1 MMNFSFI
8 LITHRSSFAMNLN
21 EAPQRIR
28 VVLIVVLVGTA
39 VLLSV
44 LDATGNLNAAFG
56 FIRDPMTTILAWT
69 SGQAETV
76 SGALSGPR
84 DIETARDEIAQLQAR
99 LDALERENEE
109 LREIQGEYQLLL
121 DLFNRA
127 RQAPEYTRQTA
138 SVIGRDTSPSI
149 RSIII
154 DKGSDDGVRVGM
166 PVEGARGLV
175 GRVYRTTQHSAQV
188 ALITDNASAVPARLG
203 NSRATGLLR
212 GGGLGGSLVMDWID
226 LKYQVA
232 IGEVALT
239 SGLGGEFPPDIV
251 IGRVS
256 EVFRSE
262 AELSQ
267 RAVVQP
273 AVDFDALEVV
283 FVITDFRPIDIE
295 IFSNP
300 PGN

>member
-1 MMNFSFI
+1 
-8 LITHRSSFAMNLN
+8 MNLN
-21 EAPQRIR
+21 ETPQRIR
-28 VVLIVVLVGTA
+28 IVVIVVLVGTA
-39 VLLSV
+39 VLLSI
-44 LDATGNLNAAFG
+44 LDTTGNLNSVFG

-69 SGQAETV
+69 SGRAETV
-76 SGALSGPR
+76 SDTLSGPR
-84 DIETARDEIAQLQAR
+84 DLQTAKEEIALLQAQV
-99 LDALERENEE
+99 DALERENEE

-127 RQAPEYTRQTA
+127 RQSPEYTRQTA

-166 PVEGARGLV
+166 PVESARGLV
-175 GRVYRTTQHSAQV
+175 GRVYRTTPHSAQV
-188 ALITDNASAVPARLG
+188 ALITDNASAIPARLG

-212 GGGLGGSLVMDWID
+212 GGGLGGSLTMDWID
-226 LKYQVA
+226 LKYQVE

-239 SGLGGEFPPDIV
+239 SGLGGEFPQDIV

-256 EVFRSE
+256 EVERSE

-267 RAVVQP
+267 QAIVQP

-283 FVITDFRPIDIE
+283 FVITNFQPINIDI
-295 IFSNP
+295 FNDP

>member
-1 MMNFSFI
+1 
-8 LITHRSSFAMNLN
+8 MNLN

-39 VLLSV
+39 VLLSI

-56 FIRDPMTTILAWT
+56 FIRDPMTTILAWS

-84 DIETARDEIAQLQAR
+84 DIQTARDEIDALQAR
-99 LDALERENEE
+99 VDALERENEE

-226 LKYQVA
+226 LQYQVA

-283 FVITDFRPIDIE
+283 FVITDFQPIDIE

-300 PGN
+300 AGN